1 MALQHGLMTVP
12 VKACDEWAVPLW
24 RRFLQV
30 NECYERVNSSLLTMA
45 EMAKAVDIFRVLIK
59 IGILT

>member
-1 MALQHGLMTVP
+1 MALQHGLMAVP

-30 NECYERVNSSLLTMA
+30 NERYERVTLEQLCAHSRQARSLLA
-45 EMAKAVDIFRVLIK
+45 PACSL
-59 IGILT
+59 G